1 MEAGK
6 RKLRKDKAPEAFP
19 PSEPAIWH
27 PEDNLEN
34 EDELMIILND
44 SPEKEPIYASILP
57 KESRQSKTSADI
69 PNEPIYASIEPKAN
83 GHEENL
89 TDDGYFIN
97 KEEELPYYEPEED
110 IGSEYSRVSKKVS
123 FAQSEERFEFDVPK
137 KETAFR
143 SFTNFLAKE
152 LPLNF
157 RRDPSLEEKLATI
170 EASGDDKENLP
181 PVAPRRSKSKTR
193 SASLQAS
200 PRQPVANIPVQDPR
214 SQSLT
219 RAGEGKTP
227 KAFLSAMTGGLYDSS
242 QGLKLSRSVSRQSSG
257 DRSSLVSWS
266 GWDED
271 PSQSQGQGQEPP
283 ANDVLSQLK
292 RIKLRSSTKQVEQ
305 ADFDELFARG
315 MAMSKTKEEDDEGTK
330 KSLIL
335 NEEMKKDN
343 GIGYAEKV
351 MSYLDDQSMT
361 NNDGG
366 HVSRGRKK
374 HRTKTDPSPATEP
387 DSASKPDP
395 VVERKRSREYTK
407 PEDIKLSPVVKRD
420 LFTGEILPESQWLLA
435 AKSEA
440 STKLTPTFTLAP
452 APAAPSKEQ
461 AQYSLHNGNGLD
473 VSPGKS
479 FLEATTGHEVFGR
492 SIEEDH
498 PIMSSPNHP
507 EQRTEEQKQNTSV
520 ADQYSGVIKDNYH
533 HHHAPAPAP
542 RREEPGAGVQPG
554 VNPPMRLKPDKLM
567 ANEEFYEQLRESM
580 RQVEGEEEA
589 ADPEAFSRYSH
600 HLGRAEFGSLKKKSS
615 RIASEAASRDPSG
628 DRSKAFRSIGQT
640 SFRQSLT
647 TLTMIDFHRRRVP
660 GPVVAGG
667 QGPGQ
672 QPV

>member
-1 MEAGK
+1 VGAGEGGQGHQQHLQALRSQEEKKKIEKLKEEENRQLEQRKQEENKKLREKEEEKRKAEALKLEEEKKIKQEQIRVKELEEKKKLEKLKEEEEQKKLKEQEELKKRKEQEEKQKMKEEADRKKLKDQEEKKRLKEEEDTRKLKEKEEKKQEKIKEQERKKEAEKKRLEEEKMKKQREEEAQKKVLEEEKQRKIKEAEKKKEEEKQKQMLEEENNKRNVELTKKEKMKKQIKSQGEEVAVEDSTNIIERRNSVKKSSSFSKKKTSFDEEDVEPISQAKQLFAAIADTTLEAGK

-69 PNEPIYASIEPKAN
+69 PNEPIYASIEPNAN

-200 PRQPVANIPVQDPR
+200 PRQPVANIAVQDPR

-271 PSQSQGQGQEPP
+271 PSQSQSQGQEPP
-283 ANDVLSQLK
+283 ATDVLSQLK
-292 RIKLRSSTKQVEQ
+292 RMKLRSSTKQVEQ

-335 NEEMKKDN
+335 NED
-343 GIGYAEKV
+343 
-351 MSYLDDQSMT
+351 
-361 NNDGG
+361 
-366 HVSRGRKK
+366 RKK
-374 HRTKTDPSPATEP
+374 
-387 DSASKPDP
+387 
-395 VVERKRSREYTK
+395 
-407 PEDIKLSPVVKRD
+407 I
-420 LFTGEILPESQWLLA
+420 
-435 AKSEA
+435 
-440 STKLTPTFTLAP
+440 
-452 APAAPSKEQ
+452 
-461 AQYSLHNGNGLD
+461 
-473 VSPGKS
+473 
-479 FLEATTGHEVFGR
+479 
-492 SIEEDH
+492 
-498 PIMSSPNHP
+498 
-507 EQRTEEQKQNTSV
+507 
-520 ADQYSGVIKDNYH
+520 DN
-533 HHHAPAPAP
+533 
-542 RREEPGAGVQPG
+542 
-554 VNPPMRLKPDKLM
+554 
-567 ANEEFYEQLRESM
+567 
-580 RQVEGEEEA
+580 
-589 ADPEAFSRYSH
+589 
-600 HLGRAEFGSLKKKSS
+600 
-615 RIASEAASRDPSG
+615 
-628 DRSKAFRSIGQT
+628 
-640 SFRQSLT
+640 
-647 TLTMIDFHRRRVP
+647 
-660 GPVVAGG
+660 
-667 QGPGQ
+667 
-672 QPV
+672 